1 MSFLPPFGP
10 PGSQGGGLPPFGPP
24 GSQGGGLP
32 PFGPPGSQG
41 GGLPPFGPPPPPFG
55 PPGPPGPPGPSG
67 QQSPTA
73 PPPQFVPPR
82 PQATLFAVDPGGIRR
97 CLFRN
102 TYIWLSNGN
111 QFWFFPVFVGR
122 NSVAGFRWNGF
133 FWMYAGYDLNLVDS
147 FTCF

>member
-1 MSFLPPFGP
+1 MSLLPPFGPPFGPPGP

-32 PFGPPGSQG
+32 PFGPPG
-41 GGLPPFGPPPPPFG
+41 PPPPPFG
-55 PPGPPGPPGPSG
+55 PPTPTPGPPGPSG
-67 QQSPTA
+67 SQAPSA

-111 QFWFFPVFVGR
+111 QFWYFPVFVGR

-133 FWMYAGYDLNLVDS
+133 FWMYAGYDLRLIDS